1 MGTYP
6 ISFRRVKTNA
16 QNEYKI
22 SRDICT
28 PEDRLDRFS
37 RNAEATSWIEATK
50 KMEDNLNYFSNDEE
64 SEWMA
69 NIDPGLLEKSNEEK
83 QLDDSEISSFI
94 EENRNSSTTKKTKT
108 DLNVWT
114 RGCNS

>member
-28 PEDRLDRFS
+28 PPEDRLDRFS

-50 KMEDNLNYFSNDEE
+50 KMEYNLNYFSNDEE

-69 NIDPGLLEKSNEEK
+69 NIDPGLLEK
-83 QLDDSEISSFI
+83 
-94 EENRNSSTTKKTKT
+94 
-108 DLNVWT
+108 
-114 RGCNS
+114 